1 MKCDYINAF
10 KSEMKLKFIVL
21 AAIVL
26 AAAWLAPVHGRTG
39 LEAAKYIE
47 NLSNNSILSIFQ
59 DRNGYL
65 WLGSYDGLNRYDGKR
80 VAVFRMDLGNPN
92 GLSGNIISD
101 IYPCTADDMWVLT
114 TMGLDRFSTSALRV
128 TESHKEIKGGRQ
140 LMAADTLGHVF
151 VKNLDGSL
159 SYYDPKA
166 HTFHTAPGSVPRR
179 RDVTSL
185 SIGSNNTLWCFTSS
199 TDIFKVHFDFSKGYA
214 PGEAQMHWTSVSVHN
229 RPTVRTFPDA
239 KGFYLLDDA
248 DCLYHYN
255 PEQQH
260 KTFIADLTD
269 VLGPNG
275 SLVDIAPLNGDLI
288 LAFTG
293 MGLGRL
299 VGAEGNRFE
308 TVSNE
313 VGMFRVLRDMRQP
326 IVWCATDGRG
336 LYKFYDIHTRYST
349 ISSSQIPFLTKPIRT
364 FYTDAN
370 RNLWVGTKGNGLIII
385 NDYPSHA
392 DGHAIPAEAVRH
404 VGTVQ
409 GLPDNQ
415 VFAIRESRYHPGRI
429 WLATR
434 GPGISYANAS
444 ATQVATLAHP
454 DIVSVHDIFE
464 ESDSVLWLASTTHG
478 LLRAS
483 IDPTGAGRVKRVDSF
498 LFKKGAHLCD
508 EIYSVAFDGRHTLYI
523 GCRGGLGIVRFNIRT
538 HKYDFV
544 EHVTDQLPSIGD
556 VICLNYSPQTSTLYF
571 GTSAGAGILD
581 CRNPEHPTLSRV
593 LTRADGMVNDMTH
606 AIIPDRNG
614 NVWISTNKG
623 LVRYSGQNDA
633 VHNITGLTGDI
644 REFCDNAGYI
654 SPHNGDIVFGALN
667 GIAWM
672 SSERTAQQPAAAAV
686 PRFYFNGLTING
698 SERNINE
705 MLSRGTLSLPSDAA
719 SVGISFTALDYINGD
734 DINYY
739 YRLDGY
745 TDEWTNL
752 GTDPSVTFTNL
763 PPGNYTLRV
772 KLQSD
777 VVPTESSE
785 FTLPIHLAAPWYA
798 TVWAYV
804 AYVVLFLA
812 AVGGVFLKS
821 RAVYRRKRREMERSL
836 VEQQQAQL
844 FADRTEFFT
853 NITHELCSPLTMIQG
868 LCNIMRRNL
877 KGVGTP
883 NSTEMERYVDSM
895 QAHSSH
901 LNELVQ
907 EILDFRKMEEGGF
920 RNLRVQTVD
929 IGQLFERRV
938 ESYRE
943 IASDNDITFRT
954 SVEPRPLEWST
965 DLSCL
970 NKIVTNLTSNAFKY
984 TPVGGVIEVT
994 AKVVA
999 GVGENSD
1006 GSDGSRLVISV
1017 YNTGTG
1023 IAEKDRADL
1032 FDRYTVFNNVDRNG
1046 YRDMASRHGL
1056 GLYICSEL
1064 VGRLGGEI
1072 SVDSA
1077 EGQWTRFE
1085 VSLPRLAASAQ
1096 SEATAP
1102 RPVQETPVAV
1112 APSQKPEILVVDDNP
1127 DILWLVADVLSDN
1140 YTVARASSVADAMEQ
1155 VRRKVPALIITDI
1168 MMPDTNGL
1176 EFIKRL
1182 RADKFTKNLPILIL
1196 TAKVSEQDKI
1206 EGYNLGADAYV
1217 AKPFTPDVLRVIVG
1231 RLLSRREAD
1240 KDYYRSSES
1249 AVTLNEG
1256 IEVSNED
1263 KQLFDRIKEIIAA
1276 NIEDESKLRPAALAA
1291 EVGMD
1296 VRTLY
1301 RKFKKCS
1308 PVTPNEYVK
1317 NYRYA
1322 YAAQLLRTT
1331 NLTIQEVIYRIGLTN
1346 KTVFYAD
1353 FRKIYGMT
1361 PKEYRD
1367 AK

>member
-1 MKCDYINAF
+1 MKYR
-10 KSEMKLKFIVL
+10 LLLL
-21 AAIVL
+21 AALLLGVASLIPL
-26 AAAWLAPVHGRTG
+26 HAKTG

-59 DRNGYL
+59 DRRGYI

-80 VAVFRMDLGNPN
+80 VTVFRMDLASPQ

-101 IYPCTADDMWVLT
+101 LYPAGADDMWVLS
-114 TMGLDRFSTSALRV
+114 TMGLDRFSTATLKV

-140 LMAADTLGHVF
+140 LFAADTLGNAF
-151 VKNLDGSL
+151 VKNIDGSL
-159 SYYDPKA
+159 SYYDPRA
-166 HTFHTAPGSVPRR
+166 RVFRPAPGGVPKR
-179 RDVTSL
+179 RDVTNIL
-185 SIGSNNTLWCFTSS
+185 IGADNTLWGFTS
-199 TDIFKVHFDFSKGYA
+199 TDIIKVHFDFSKGYA
-214 PGEAQMHWTSVSVHN
+214 PGEAKIHWTSVSVHDT
-229 RPTVRTFPDA
+229 PILRTYPDA
-239 KGFYLLDDA
+239 DGFYLLDA
-248 DCLYHYN
+248 SHRLYHYN
-255 PEQQH
+255 PARQL
-260 KTFIADLTD
+260 KTFVTDLSP
-269 VLGPNG
+269 VMGPNG
-275 SLVDIAPLNGDLI
+275 LLVDIAPLNGDLL

-299 VGAEGNRFE
+299 VGSEGNRFE
-308 TVSNE
+308 SVSNE
-313 VGMFRVLRDMRQP
+313 VGMFRVLRDRRQP

-364 FYTDAN
+364 FYTDSN
-370 RNLWVGTKGNGLIII
+370 RNLWIGTKGNGLIII

-392 DGHAIPAEAVRH
+392 DGHAIPAEAVNH
-404 VGTVQ
+404 VGTPQ

-415 VFAIRESRYHPGRI
+415 VFAIRESRFHPGRV
-429 WLATR
+429 WVATR
-434 GPGISYANAS
+434 GPGISYCNAG
-444 ATQVATLAHP
+444 ATSVTTLPHP

-464 ESDSVLWLASTTHG
+464 QSDSVLWLASTTHG
-478 LLRAS
+478 LLRAAL
-483 IDPTGAGRVKRVDSF
+483 DPSGPGRVKSVESF
-498 LFKKGAHLCD
+498 LFKKGAHQCD
-508 EIYSVAFDGRHTLYI
+508 EIYSVAFDGKNTLYI
-523 GCRGGLGIVRFNIRT
+523 GCRGGLGIVRFNIST
-538 HKYDFV
+538 HRYDFI

-556 VICLNYSPQTSTLYF
+556 VICLSYDPARSTLYF
-571 GTSAGAGILD
+571 GSSVGAGIID
-581 CRNPEHPTLSRV
+581 CRNPEAPHLSRV

-606 AIIPDRNG
+606 AIIPDGKG

-633 VHNITGLTGDI
+633 VHNITGLRGDI

-654 SPHNGDIVFGALN
+654 SPHNGDIIFGALN
-667 GIAWM
+667 GVAWM
-672 SSERTAQQPAAAAV
+672 SSERRAPEKGGGVA
-686 PRFYFNGLTING
+686 PLFYFNGLSING
-698 SERNINE
+698 SEQNIAE
-705 MLSRGTLSLPSDAA
+705 LMKGSALRLPADAS
-719 SVGISFTALDYINGD
+719 SVEISFTALDYINGD

-772 KLQSD
+772 RLQSD
-777 VVPTESSE
+777 VVPTDVSE
-785 FTLPIHLAAPWYA
+785 FSLPLHIASPWYA
-798 TVWAYV
+798 TVWAYT
-804 AYVVLFLA
+804 AYVLLFLG

-821 RAVYRRKRREMERSL
+821 RSLYRRKRREMERSL
-836 VEQQQAQL
+836 VERQQEQL
-844 FADRTEFFT
+844 HVDRTEFFT

-877 KGVGTP
+877 GQSG
-883 NSTEMERYVDSM
+883 NAEMERCVDSM

-920 RNLRVQTVD
+920 RNLRVRQVNVD
-929 IGQLFERRV
+929 ALFERRV

-943 IASDNDITFRT
+943 IASDNDLTFRT
-954 SVEPRPLEWST
+954 SVSPRPLEWST
-965 DLSCL
+965 DPSCL
-970 NKIVTNLTSNAFKY
+970 SKIVTNLTSNAFKY
-984 TPVGGVIEVT
+984 TPVGGTIEVT
-994 AKVVA
+994 AEV
-999 GVGENSD
+999 EN
-1006 GSDGSRLVISV
+1006 GMLAITVF
-1017 YNTGTG
+1017 NTGTG

-1072 SVDSA
+1072 TVESQ
-1077 EGQWTRFE
+1077 EGEWTRFR
-1085 VSLPRLAASAQ
+1085 VLLPPLEQPAKGESAAPAPVVPAPQ
-1096 SEATAP
+1096 VGTDAT
-1102 RPVQETPVAV
+1102 R
-1112 APSQKPEILVVDDNP
+1112 KPEILLVDDNP
-1127 DILWLVADVLSDN
+1127 DILWLVADILSDT
-1140 YTVARASSVADAMEQ
+1140 YTVTRATSVEEAMES
-1155 VRRKVPALIITDI
+1155 VRRKVPQLIITDI
-1168 MMPDTNGL
+1168 MMPGTDGL

-1206 EGYNLGADAYV
+1206 EGYNIGADAYV
-1217 AKPFTPDVLRVIVG
+1217 TKPFTPDVLRVIVG
-1231 RLLSRREAD
+1231 RLISRRQAD

-1263 KQLFDRIKEIIAA
+1263 KQLFDRIKEYIAA
-1276 NIEDESKLRPAALAA
+1276 NIEEEAKLRPAALAA
-1291 EVGMD
+1291 EMGMD

-1331 NLTIQEVIYRIGLTN
+1331 NLTIQEVIYRVGLTN

-1367 AK
+1367 SK